1 MFNPN
6 QKEQA
11 EELNKLSGDFKKTMN
26 SSMAFVESVLKNV
39 AGAEGIISM
48 MPQIKAEAKKAIDSG
63 DTSGLDRLEKELK
76 KYNNGH

>member
-1 MFNPN
+1 
-6 QKEQA
+6 
-11 EELNKLSGDFKKTMN
+11 
-26 SSMAFVESVLKNV
+26 
-39 AGAEGIISM
+39 M